1 MIHFPEST
9 KVGLKIP
16 KEKFYAN
23 MEMTADMKR
32 RFINLI
38 NHIVWQYKLSDST
51 LNVGK
56 GTMVVEIDVFEV
68 YLKVKEVNTAIFD
81 FIEQHFPRHTLF
93 VLIYEEEANLLV
105 SYKEPIANRPGK
117 FKILEKF
124 QTDWMTKTQTQL
136 ELTIDGLNMDQ
147 VYESLVRQIGR
158 IKVER
163 ENPLR
168 IGQSILNQ
176 QTKEKL
182 QKQILLLEKKMH
194 NEKQFNI
201 QLKISNEIKSLE
213 IELAKICK

>member
-9 KVGLKIP
+9 KVGLKVP

-38 NHIVWQYKLSDST
+38 DHIVWQYKLSETT
-51 LNVGK
+51 LNVEK
-56 GTMVVEIDVFEV
+56 ATMVVEIDVFEV
-68 YLKVKEVNTAIFD
+68 YMKVKDINTALYD
-81 FIEQHFPRHTLF
+81 FIERNFPRHTLF
-93 VLIYEEEANLLV
+93 VLIYEEEANFLV

-124 QTDWMTKTQTQL
+124 QTDWMPMPQL

-147 VYESLVRQIGR
+147 VYESLVRQIGK
-158 IKVER
+158 IKVDQES
-163 ENPLR
+163 PLD
-168 IGQSILNQ
+168 ISQSIMNQ

-213 IELAKICK
+213 KELAQNGK

>member
-38 NHIVWQYKLSDST
+38 DHIIWQYKLSGTT

-56 GTMVVEIDVFEV
+56 GSMVIEIDVFGV
-68 YLKVKEVNTAIFD
+68 YLKIKDINTALFD
-81 FIEQHFPRHTLF
+81 FIEQNFPRHTLF
-93 VLIYEEEANLLV
+93 ILIYEEEAKLLV
-105 SYKEPIANRPGK
+105 SYKEPITNRPGK

-124 QTDWMTKTQTQL
+124 QTSWMPMTQL

-147 VYESLVRQIGR
+147 VYESLVKQIGK

-213 IELAKICK
+213 KELTKIGK

>member
-9 KVGLKIP
+9 KVGLKVP

-38 NHIVWQYKLSDST
+38 DHIVWQYKLSETT
-51 LNVGK
+51 LNVEK
-56 GTMVVEIDVFEV
+56 ATMVVEIDVFEV
-68 YLKVKEVNTAIFD
+68 YMKVKDVNTALYD
-81 FIEQHFPRHTLF
+81 FIERNFPRHTLF
-93 VLIYEEEANLLV
+93 VLIYEEEANFLV

-124 QTDWMTKTQTQL
+124 QTDWMPMPQL

-147 VYESLVRQIGR
+147 VYESLVRQIGK
-158 IKVER
+158 IKVDQES
-163 ENPLR
+163 PLD
-168 IGQSILNQ
+168 ISQSIMNQ

-213 IELAKICK
+213 KELAQNGK